1 MAQTAKDF
9 LMALPSRINPEAIG
23 DKETTFHFKL
33 SGEGG
38 GDYTAHLRG
47 GKCEVVEGLDGEAKC
62 VITSAADVLM
72 EIIRGERNPQMAV
85 FTGKLKIS
93 NLGEMM
99 KYASA
104 FGLM

>member
-1 MAQTAKDF
+1 MTAREF
-9 LMALPSRINPEAIG
+9 IMQLPSKVNPEALT
-23 DKETTFHFKL
+23 DKETTFHFKI

-38 GDYTAHLRG
+38 GDFTANVKNG
-47 GKCEVVEGLDGEAKC
+47 QFEVKEGLEGDAKC
-62 VITSAADVLM
+62 VVTTADSILM
-72 EIIRGERNPQMAV
+72 EIIKGERNPQMAV

-99 KYASA
+99 KYAKV